1 MEIYLITRSDIPA
14 VIETMEL
21 LAPIL
26 NSPILQ
32 FIIALSQNLGPFI
45 FFLFLGV
52 IIFCIFKSDFFK
64 MATWIDVLEFIRV
77 RGHDTGKLEK
87 RWQHTVRRLE
97 SPNMADWKLAVIE
110 AENLTEEVLARM
122 GFNGESFGERLKRMR
137 ADQLPSLDNLTNA
150 HQIRNNIV
158 HDPDYR
164 IDIGEASK
172 TIAIYE
178 KSLQEL
184 DAL

>member
-1 MEIYLITRSDIPA
+1 
-14 VIETMEL
+14 MEL

-32 FIIALSQNLGPFI
+32 FIIALSQTLGPFL
-45 FFLFLGV
+45 FLFFLGV
-52 IIFCIFKSDFFK
+52 IILCLAKNDFIK
-64 MATWIDVLEFIRV
+64 MSIWIDALEFIKV
-77 RGHDTGKLEK
+77 KGYDTGKLEK
-87 RWQHTVRRLE
+87 RWQHTIRRLE

-110 AENLTEEVLARM
+110 AEALTEEVLARM
-122 GFNGESFGERLKRMR
+122 GFGGESFGERLKKMR
-137 ADQLPSLDNLTNA
+137 PDQLPNLDNLTNA

-172 TIAIYE
+172 TIAVYE

-184 DAL
+184 DVL

>member
-1 MEIYLITRSDIPA
+1 MDFTSKSFFA
-14 VIETMEL
+14 KIETMEL

-26 NSPILQ
+26 NSPILR
-32 FIIALSQNLGPFI
+32 FIIALSQTLGPFL
-45 FFLFLGV
+45 FLFFLGV

-87 RWQHTVRRLE
+87 RWQYTVRRLE

-122 GFNGESFGERLKRMR
+122 GFNGESFGERLKKMKP
-137 ADQLPSLDNLTNA
+137 DQLPSLDNLTNA

-164 IDIGEASK
+164 IDIGEISK

>member
-1 MEIYLITRSDIPA
+1 
-14 VIETMEL
+14 MEL

-32 FIIALSQNLGPFI
+32 FVIALSQALGPFLFL
-45 FFLFLGV
+45 FFLGI
-52 IIFCIFKSDFFK
+52 IIFCLAKSDFIK
-64 MATWIDVLEFIRV
+64 MSVWIDLLEFIRV

-87 RWQHTVRRLE
+87 RWQYTIRRLE

-110 AENLTEEVLARM
+110 AEALTEEVLARM
-122 GFNGESFGERLKRMR
+122 GFGGESFGERLKKMR
-137 ADQLPSLDNLTNA
+137 PEQLPSLDNLTKA

-172 TIAIYE
+172 TIAVYE

>member
-1 MEIYLITRSDIPA
+1 MEFF
-14 VIETMEL
+14 
-21 LAPIL
+21 APIL

-32 FIIALSQNLGPFI
+32 FIIAMSQTLGPFL
-45 FFLFLGV
+45 FFVLLGI
-52 IIFCIFKSDFFK
+52 IIFCLVKSDFVR
-64 MATWIDVLEFIRV
+64 MSVWIDFLEFIKV
-77 RGHDTGKLEK
+77 RGYDTGKLEK
-87 RWQHTVRRLE
+87 RWQNTLKRLE

-110 AENLTEEVLARM
+110 AEALTEEVLARM
-122 GFNGESFGERLKRMR
+122 GFGGESFGDKLKKMRLE
-137 ADQLPSLDNLTNA
+137 QLPSLENLTKA
-150 HQIRNNIV
+150 HQVRNNIV

-164 IDIGEASK
+164 IDINEISR